1 MGLIKELLGQVKDNQ
16 RYAREHPR
24 TYQDDYSSSS
34 SRPRRIR
41 YTAYCRICGACT
53 KFGSFTYDYASP
65 GEATKALQAE
75 YNCKTEVPSHG
86 CGQFNHSPVVQE
98 VEK

>member
-34 SRPRRIR
+34 SRPKKV
-41 YTAYCRICGACT
+41 YYVAYCRICGASMKGCDSRYYLSPEAAIRRLQEES
-53 KFGSFTYDYASP
+53 GS
-65 GEATKALQAE
+65 
-75 YNCKTEVPSHG
+75 
-86 CGQFNHSPVVQE
+86 CGRGNHSPQIRE
-98 VEK
+98 TDSCY